1 MSGGGSASSVDVY
14 FMLQE
19 LGVRFRPSTQEDEEK
34 LKRVFADLP
43 YPVFVELAKLHNRPV
58 HKGCKH
64 CG

>member
-43 YPVFVELAKLHNRPV
+43 YPVFV
-58 HKGCKH
+58 
-64 CG
+64 